1 MFSRIWRY
9 YNHPYRRW
17 LLPVSGGVGV
27 YFYLLWGKYHPLA
40 RLLAGP
46 QRWGLQETVDWLLAA
61 LFYGPLWA
69 FLFWFFFFFLLVAF
83 WLFFFAQFTLPVSTW
98 EGRGAIF
105 VRLLYYIAG
114 WHGPA
119 IFIQDGQKIE
129 SKAEKLRRGPGVI
142 VLDSA
147 SAAVLQT
154 EGGFTRAVGPG
165 VVFTSSGETAH
176 DGATVDLRKRSASLG
191 PHGDEDPFAP
201 QGEDE
206 TDEMYSQRMA
216 RRWETSAKTRDG
228 TEVVARLVVVFAL
241 DKRPDDLSEEAWA
254 KGRFQTR
261 FFGHQ
266 VSVWRAITHRPID
279 AAQAAK
285 GTAKTPDEHLLR
297 WDWLPA
303 RLAADL
309 WREYLQR
316 FRLSTLFQPSPDGSP
331 MLDFIAAAIRERL
344 TQPQYRELGLD
355 GERTGEV
362 LPSREYALLQER
374 GIRVIAVA
382 LPAVFLPPEVEQQ
395 LVSRWTANWLVRA
408 RKERELVEHRRSLAQ
423 KQGEKA
429 AATQWAAV
437 AEQVCRD
444 AGDLS
449 PLACLDR
456 LMAALTR
463 TIQQDPALYLAH
475 KSEFDALDMLWAWV
489 HNHRIESGELLR
501 SAPSHEEPGGDGPR
515 PAEPSREAGEDHA

>member
-1 MFSRIWRY
+1 VLLRIWRY

-17 LLPVSGGVGV
+17 LLPVSVGIGV
-27 YFYLLWGKYHPLA
+27 YFYLLKEQYHPFA

-46 QRWGLQETVDWLLAA
+46 GRLGLQEIVDWMIAV
-61 LFYGPLWA
+61 LFYGPGWA
-69 FLFWFFFFFLLVAF
+69 FLGWTLVFVGLVAF
-83 WLFFFAQFTLPVSTW
+83 WLFFFAQFTLPVHTLEERW
-98 EGRGAIF
+98 AVF
-105 VRLLYYIAG
+105 VRLLYYMAG

-119 IFIQDGQKIE
+119 IFVQDGEKIE
-129 SKAEKLRRGPGVI
+129 SKAEKMRRGPGVI

-165 VVFTSSGETAH
+165 VVFTKAGETAR

-191 PHGDEDPFAP
+191 PKGNEDPFAP
-201 QGEDE
+201 RSPDE
-206 TDEMYSQRMA
+206 TDEMYAERLG

-228 TEVVARLVVVFAL
+228 TEVVARLVTVFAL
-241 DKRPDDLSEEAWA
+241 DRRPDDLSEEAWA
-254 KGRFQTR
+254 RGRLRTR

-266 VSVWRAITHRPID
+266 ASVWRAVTHRPVD
-279 AAQAAK
+279 AARAAV
-285 GTAKTPDEHLLR
+285 GGGKTPEERLLR

-316 FRLSTLFQPSPDGSP
+316 VRLSLLFQPSPDGVP

-344 TQPQYRELGLD
+344 TQPQYRELGID

-382 LPAVFLPPEVEQQ
+382 LPAIFLPPEVEQQ
-395 LVSRWTANWLVRA
+395 LVARWTANWMVRA
-408 RKERELVEHRRSLAQ
+408 RKESELVEHRRSLA
-423 KQGEKA
+423 KKRGEKA
-429 AATQWAAV
+429 AAALWASLAEELCGREDNLSAV
-437 AEQVCRD
+437 
-444 AGDLS
+444 
-449 PLACLDR
+449 ACLDR
-456 LMAALTR
+456 LLAALSR
-463 TIQQDPALYLAH
+463 TIQRDPALYLAQ

-489 HNHRIESGELLR
+489 HNRRVENGELL
-501 SAPSHEEPGGDGPR
+501 AAEDGPEQCEEPEGDDD
-515 PAEPSREAGEDHA
+515 A